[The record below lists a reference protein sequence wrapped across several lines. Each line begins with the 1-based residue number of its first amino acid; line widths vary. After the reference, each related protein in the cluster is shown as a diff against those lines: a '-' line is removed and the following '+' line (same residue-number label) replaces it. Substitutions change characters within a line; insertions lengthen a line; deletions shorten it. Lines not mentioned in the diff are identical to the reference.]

1 MKRKR
6 WLVAIVVLLGISI
19 GGYFFLSSKK
29 VQKPAVASVETYT
42 VTRGDLLVS
51 VSGSGVLEAKDTVD
65 VTSEIGGT
73 VIWVVEEGSKVKK
86 GDILCK
92 IDPQD
97 YELALTQAEL
107 NYKNARLKLEQAKI
121 NLENQ
126 KKQLEQNIRDAKTS
140 RDNAYIELQ
149 KAKRQLDD
157 AEKLYKVNAITL
169 NEVKTYRDNYNKALN
184 TYNQAVEN
192 LNLLESTRAD
202 KLAQAERDIALAESS
217 LEQAKIDLDKAKRNL
232 SKTTIYAP
240 IDGIVADVSIK
251 KGGQNIAKET
261 TLMSILD
268 TSTMKIKLE
277 VDETDIP
284 KVKIGL
290 PVRITCEAFPD
301 REFQGKVTNI
311 SPRATIS
318 NNIAIFKVQVEIPNP
333 TGELRAGMTAEGE
346 IILKEQHNVLLVPL
360 RAVKRTERRAYVEIL
375 KDNGEKELVRVTLG
389 EDDGTNIVVE
399 DGLKE
404 GDKVVLASTST
415 STSSTNPRTPSPS
428 PFRIFR

>member
-1 MKRKR
+1 MKMKKK
-6 WLVAIVVLLGISI
+6 WLIGVVVLLGVSLGI
-19 GGYFFLSSKK
+19 YFFLSSRKTEN
-29 VQKPAVASVETYT
+29 PAVASVETYT

-73 VIWVVEEGSKVKK
+73 VLWVAEEGSKVKK
-86 GDILCK
+86 GDIVCK
-92 IDPQD
+92 IDPYD
-97 YELALTQAEL
+97 YEVALNQAEL
-107 NYKNARLKLEQAKI
+107 TYRNAKLKLDQARI

-126 KKQLEQNIRDAKTS
+126 KKQLEQNIRDAKTN

-157 AEKLYKVNAITL
+157 AERLYRVNAITL
-169 NEVKTYRDNYNKALN
+169 NDLKTYRDNYSKALN
-184 TYNQAVEN
+184 TYNQTVEN
-192 LNLLESTRAD
+192 LRLLESTKAD
-202 KLAQAERDIALAESS
+202 KLAQAERDVLLAETS
-217 LEQAKIDLDKAKRNL
+217 LEQAKVDLEKAKRNL

-240 IDGIVADVSIK
+240 IDGIVADVSVK
-251 KGGQNIAKET
+251 KGGQNIAKEI

-284 KVKIGL
+284 KVRIGL
-290 PVRITCEAFPD
+290 PVKVTCEAFSD
-301 REFQGKVTNI
+301 KEFRGKVTNI

-318 NNIAIFKVQVEIPNP
+318 NNIAIFKVEVEIPNP

-346 IILKEQHNVLLVPL
+346 IILKEQRNVLLVPL
-360 RAVKRTERRAYVEIL
+360 KAVKRTERRAYVEVL
-375 KDNGEKELVRVTLG
+375 KDNGERELTRVTLG
-389 EDDGTNIVVE
+389 EDDGINVVVE
-399 DGLKE
+399 SGLKE
-404 GDKVVLASTST
+404 GDKIVLASSSPTAS
-415 STSSTNPRTPSPS
+415 SSTRNPNPS

>member
-1 MKRKR
+1 MKMKKK
-6 WLVAIVVLLGISI
+6 WLIVVVILLGVSL
-19 GGYFFLSSKK
+19 GAYFFLSSRKTEN
-29 VQKPAVASVETYT
+29 PAVASVETYT

-73 VIWVVEEGSKVKK
+73 VLWVAEEGSMVKK
-86 GDILCK
+86 GDVVCK
-92 IDPQD
+92 IDPHD
-97 YELALTQAEL
+97 YEVALNQAEL
-107 NYKNARLKLEQAKI
+107 TYRNAKLKLEQAKI

-126 KKQLEQNIRDAKTS
+126 KRQLEQNIRDAKTN
-140 RDNAYIELQ
+140 RDNAHIELQ

-157 AEKLYKVNAITL
+157 AERLYRVNAITL
-169 NEVKTYRDNYNKALN
+169 NELKTYRDNYSKALN
-184 TYNQAVEN
+184 TYNQTVEN
-192 LNLLESTRAD
+192 LRLLESTKAD
-202 KLAQAERDIALAESS
+202 KLAQAERDVLLAETS
-217 LEQAKIDLDKAKRNL
+217 LEQAKLDLDKAKRNL

-240 IDGIVADVSIK
+240 IDGIVADVSVK
-251 KGGQNIAKET
+251 KGGQNIAKEI

-284 KVKIGL
+284 KVRIGL
-290 PVRITCEAFPD
+290 PVRVTCEAFPEK
-301 REFQGKVTNI
+301 EFQGKVTNI

-346 IILKEQHNVLLVPL
+346 IILKEQRNVLLVPL
-360 RAVKRTERRAYVEIL
+360 KAVKRTERRAYVEVL
-375 KDNGEKELVRVTLG
+375 KDNGERELTRVTLG
-389 EDDGTNIVVE
+389 EDDGINVVVE
-399 DGLKE
+399 SGLKE
-404 GDKVVLASTST
+404 GDKIVLAGQSAG
-415 STSSTNPRTPSPS
+415 SSTRNPTPTPS

>member
-1 MKRKR
+1 MKKK
-6 WLVAIVVLLGISI
+6 WLVVIIILLGIFVGS
-19 GGYFFLSSKK
+19 YLFLSFKK
-29 VQKPAVASVETYT
+29 TENPAVASVETYT

-73 VIWVVEEGSKVKK
+73 VIWVAEEGTRGKR
-86 GDILCK
+86 GDVVCK
-92 IDPQD
+92 IDSHD
-97 YELALTQAEL
+97 YEIALTQAEL
-107 NYKNARLKLEQAKI
+107 NYKNARLKLEQARI
-121 NLENQ
+121 NLKNQ
-126 KKQLEQNIRDAKTS
+126 KKQLEQNILDAKIN
-140 RDNAYIELQ
+140 RDNAYIEFQ

-157 AEKLYKVNAITL
+157 AEKLYKANAITL
-169 NEVKTYRDNYNKALN
+169 NDLKAYRDSYNKVLN

-192 LNLLESTRAD
+192 LSLLESTKAD
-202 KLAQAERDIALAESS
+202 KLAQLERDILLAEAS
-217 LEQAKIDLDKAKRNL
+217 LEQAKLDLDKAKLNL
-232 SKTTIYAP
+232 SKTTIYSP

-277 VDETDIP
+277 IDETDIP

-290 PVRITCEAFPD
+290 PVRVTCEAFPD

-346 IILKEQHNVLLVPL
+346 IILKEKRNVLLVPL
-360 RAVKRTERRAYVEIL
+360 KAVKRTERRAYVEVL
-375 KDNGEKELVRVTLG
+375 RDNGEKELVRVTLG
-389 EDDGTNIVVE
+389 
-399 DGLKE
+399 
-404 GDKVVLASTST
+404 
-415 STSSTNPRTPSPS
+415 
-428 PFRIFR
+428 

>member
-1 MKRKR
+1 MKKK
-6 WLVAIVVLLGISI
+6 WLVVIVALLGVFV
-19 GGYFFLSSKK
+19 GAYLFLSSKK
-29 VQKPAVASVETYT
+29 TENPAVASVETYT
-42 VTRGDLLVS
+42 VNRGDLLVS

-73 VIWVVEEGSKVKK
+73 VIWVAEEGSRVKK
-86 GDILCK
+86 GDVVCK
-92 IDPQD
+92 IDPHD
-97 YELALTQAEL
+97 YEVALTQAEL
-107 NYKNARLKLEQAKI
+107 NYKNARLRLEQARI

-140 RDNAYIELQ
+140 KDNTYIELQ

-157 AEKLYKVNAITL
+157 AERLYKANAITL
-169 NEVKTYRDNYNKALN
+169 NELKTYRDNYTKALN
-184 TYNQAVEN
+184 AYNQAVEN
-192 LNLLESTRAD
+192 LRLLESTRAD
-202 KLAQAERDIALAESS
+202 KLAQAERDVLLAETS
-217 LEQAKIDLDKAKRNL
+217 LEQAKLDLDRAKLNL

-240 IDGIVADVSIK
+240 IDGVVADVSIK

-284 KVKIGL
+284 KVAIGL
-290 PVRITCEAFPD
+290 PVRVTCEAFPD
-301 REFQGKVTNI
+301 REFRGKVTNI

-346 IILKEQHNVLLVPL
+346 IILKEKRNVLLVPL
-360 RAVKRTERRAYVEIL
+360 KAVKRTERRAYVEVL
-375 KDNGEKELVRVTLG
+375 RDNGERELTRVTLG
-389 EDDGTNIVVE
+389 EDDGVNVVVE
-399 DGLKE
+399 RGLNV
-404 GDKVVLASTST
+404 GDKVVI
-415 STSSTNPRTPSPS
+415 SSTASSTTTRNPNPS